1 MRSRGRREGTS
12 LRKRLSCESG
22 PARVVSGP
30 AIELEATK
38 AEVRGSDTA
47 RSSSIIP
54 MSERKLEDTNIN
66 SQRFGTSGQPCQAWQ
81 SHRSFRSQRAAH
93 AHRRTA
99 YRHCLSRARART
111 RAEQDPSG

>member
-38 AEVRGSDTA
+38 AEVRGSEAA
-47 RSSSIIP
+47 RSSNII
-54 MSERKLEDTNIN
+54 
-66 SQRFGTSGQPCQAWQ
+66 
-81 SHRSFRSQRAAH
+81 
-93 AHRRTA
+93 
-99 YRHCLSRARART
+99 
-111 RAEQDPSG
+111 